1 VSTKGNHS
9 QLPSTFRI
17 AERIR
22 NGEKPK
28 DMAKQYGVST
38 ETLCR
43 HLRAA
48 GWDVATGTAK
58 PAEDGR
64 GPFRPASEQKL
75 VEGPPLRIPAFAD
88 LPCRQDPDAWFPE
101 KGGGS
106 LRTIKAM
113 CTGCPIREACL
124 EFAIVH
130 DDIQHGVWGG
140 FAFEEIARM
149 RSKRKAAA

>member
-1 VSTKGNHS
+1 MNKGNHS
-9 QLPSTFRI
+9 SLPSTFRI

-28 DMAKQYGVST
+28 DMAKEFGVSR

-58 PAEDGR
+58 AAEER
-64 GPFRPASEQKL
+64 APFRPRSEQAL
-75 VEGPPLRIPAFAD
+75 IEGPPLRIPERAD

-106 LRTIKAM
+106 LRTIKKL

-130 DDIQHGVWGG
+130 DDIQHGIWGG
-140 FAFEEIARM
+140 LSFEEIAKVRA
-149 RSKRKAAA
+149 KRKAAA